1 MMTTSLLKVTIA
13 LIIFTVTLIAG
24 WYPFQR
30 KKAKPQ
36 HHDFPIGESLAS
48 GIFLGAGLLHMLNDS
63 SRAFTQQGYVYPI
76 AFLLAGST
84 FLIFLLLEHIGR
96 ELYHQQGEK
105 HPSFAFIAVLML
117 SVHALL
123 AGAALGL
130 STVYTVVMALF
141 FAIIVHKWAAS
152 FALSIKITKSSLSPR
167 MGKFYFAIFSIMTP
181 LGILL
186 GDLITNS
193 LDHYAHFA
201 PVFAAL
207 AAGTFLYLGTLH
219 GLDRAVMIKQCCSLK
234 YFCYMLIGFALMA
247 LLALWV

>member
-1 MMTTSLLKVTIA
+1 MMSTSLLKIIIA
-13 LIIFTVTLIAG
+13 LTIFVITLVAG

-30 KKAKPQ
+30 KKIKPQ

-48 GIFLGAGLLHMLNDS
+48 GIFLGAGLLHMLSDS
-63 SRAFTQQGYVYPI
+63 SRSFDRLGYTYPI

-84 FLIFLLLEHIGR
+84 FLLFLLLEHIGR
-96 ELYHQQGEK
+96 ELYHHQGEK
-105 HPSFAFIAVLML
+105 HPAFALLAVIML
-117 SVHALL
+117 SIHALL

-130 STVYTVVMALF
+130 STVYTVVVALF

-152 FALSIKITKSSLSPR
+152 FALAIKINKSDLSPK
-167 MGKFYFAIFSIMTP
+167 MGKVYFAMFSVMTP
-181 LGILL
+181 IGILL
-186 GDLITNS
+186 GDLVTNS
-193 LDHYAHFA
+193 LDHYVHFA